1 MGLLNN
7 AFSRQRPTQQTKTTM
22 MMKIRTT
29 MMTTTPTMTMTKKA
43 GYTATEV
50 ACGWAEAVMKIANPS
65 ICPLVRGSKDKNHQ

>member
-29 MMTTTPTMTMTKKA
+29 MMTRTPTMTMTNKA
-43 GYTATEV
+43 GNTATEV
-50 ACGWAEAVMKIANPS
+50 ACGWAAANLSVGAGAVS
-65 ICPLVRGSKDKNHQ
+65 